1 MMTTENLSVS
11 ELESTIEKLKDELND
26 HVVVELNL
34 ARDYRRDLSLLAAR
48 GDDDAKKKLAEV
60 LKQIKDLEDRE
71 SLLEEAIDVAGDELM
86 LAQLREKKAADDNR
100 MAQLK
105 DVLKQRQGVAEAVDM
120 MLDDL
125 AAGIAEWL
133 DLLNQAKV
141 LGWEPARSS
150 KAKTQLSA
158 ALWNA
163 LMNQDSLKEKQAL
176 GLMFEVFG
184 GMGRPSPNAWKPLS
198 SNEVAL

>member
-11 ELESTIEKLKDELND
+11 ELEATIEKLNDELSD
-26 HVVVELNL
+26 HVVVELNM

-48 GDDDAKKKLAEV
+48 GDESAKKKLNEV

-71 SLLEEAIDVAGDELM
+71 SLLEEAIDVAGDELL
-86 LAQLREKKAADDNR
+86 LARQREQKAADEDR

-105 DVLKQRQGVAEAVDM
+105 EVLSQRQGVAEAIDV

-125 AAGIAEWL
+125 AAGIADWL
-133 DLLNQAKV
+133 DLLDQAKL
-141 LGWEPARSS
+141 LGWKPARSS

-158 ALWNA
+158 ALWHS
-163 LMNQDSLKEKQAL
+163 LMGQESLKEKRAL
-176 GLMFEVFG
+176 GILLDAFAL
-184 GMGRPSPNAWKPLS
+184 GRPSPNAWKPLS
-198 SNEVAL
+198 STDHHA